1 MPRYTLTSDEHVTIL
16 RRRIAAGDYAV
27 NASNVAN
34 SIVRKLRDIN
44 RARQVL
50 VESGDD
56 RNPTAPGPTHP
67 AH

>member
-1 MPRYTLTSDEHVTIL
+1 ML

-27 NASNVAN
+27 NAGNVAN
-34 SIVRKLRDIN
+34 AIVRKLRDIN
-44 RARQVL
+44 LARRVL

>member
-1 MPRYTLTSDEHVTIL
+1 MPRYTLTSDEHVTML

-27 NASNVAN
+27 NAGNVAN

-44 RARQVL
+44 RARRVL

-56 RNPTAPGPTHP
+56 QNPTAPGPTHP